1 MMIVIIHNSKAR
13 RNTIKKYIVST
24 YVKKKKK
31 ILYYI
36 CLVDY
41 KVKKQCR
48 HTVISFEKKKYKYF
62 LNHDAYNRPVIHLV
76 EYDDRS
82 TRAAIYVLP

>member
-1 MMIVIIHNSKAR
+1 M
-13 RNTIKKYIVST
+13 
-24 YVKKKKK
+24 
-31 ILYYI
+31 
-36 CLVDY
+36 DY